1 MRATRTI
8 TASLAAVLGAAAIAG
23 PAAADS
29 HTQPDSWYA
38 GKSTIEGSKHSGQ
51 QGANDSAKANVYV
64 PPADTSSDTLARAND
79 SAKANVYVPP
89 ADTSSDTLAR
99 ANDSAKA
106 NVYVPPA
113 DTSSDTLA
121 RANDSAKANVYVPPA
136 DTSSDTLARAN
147 DSAKANVYVPPNPQ
161 PIQRHV
167 PAASA
172 SSWDFDWGS
181 AGIGIAGAIGAFL
194 IALGGAAGLRRRRQI
209 QSVTG

>member
-1 MRATRTI
+1 MTLSRM
-8 TASLAAVLGAAAIAG
+8 LAAALVAAAVAAPTATARPALAG

-29 HTQPDSWYA
+29 HKQPDSWYA

-51 QGANDSAKANVYV
+51 QGANDMAKANVYV
-64 PPADTSSDTLARAND
+64 PPAAALNDTVAPAND

-89 ADTSSDTLAR
+89 AAALNDTVVP

-113 DTSSDTLA
+113 AALNDTVA
-121 RANDSAKANVYVPPA
+121 P
-136 DTSSDTLARAN
+136 AN
-147 DSAKANVYVPPNPQ
+147 DSAKANVYVPPNVQ

-172 SSWDFDWGS
+172 SSWGLDWGS
-181 AGIGIAGAIGAFL
+181 AGIGSAVAIGAFL
-194 IALGGAAGLRRRRQI
+194 IALAGVAWLRRRRQI
-209 QSVTG
+209 QPAATV